1 MERFKRIIKK
11 LFKIINRDEMKI
23 LPGHLAFFLVLS
35 VVPII
40 ALIGF
45 IASFFSVSLDS
56 LVNTMQSSL
65 PSEINDL
72 LIPYITGKGIDI
84 NIGISMLMVFIIA
97 SNGAH
102 SIIVASNTL
111 YNINNSNY
119 LKRRIKA
126 FFMTFLMVALF
137 IFIIVILAFGDYI
150 LAAIMNLGFLKNIK
164 HLYGIITL
172 LKWPLSYFLILISLK
187 ILFTFAPDSHIPSK
201 YVNKGVQF
209 TTIGWIIVTAIYSY
223 YVNHF
228 GHYDIFYGGLSNII
242 ILMMWIYILAYIL
255 VIGIAIN
262 ANKYDMEKN
271 NINKDEKIEQDNK

>member
-1 MERFKRIIKK
+1 MERVKNILKK
-11 LFKIINRDEMKI
+11 LFMIINRDEMKV

-65 PSEINDL
+65 PTQISEI

-84 NIGISMLMVFIIA
+84 NIGISMIAVFVIA

-102 SIIVASNTL
+102 SIIIASNTL

-137 IFIIVILAFGDYI
+137 IFIIVILAFGDFI
-150 LAAIMNLGFLKNIK
+150 LAAIMNLGFLKDLK
-164 HLYGIITL
+164 HLYNIITL
-172 LKWPLSYFLILISLK
+172 LKWPLSYFLILFSLK
-187 ILFTFAPDSHIPSK
+187 ILFTFAPDSQVPSK

-209 TTIGWIIVTAIYSY
+209 TTIGWIGVTAIYSY
-223 YVNHF
+223 YVKHF
-228 GHYDIFYGGLSNII
+228 SHYDIFYGGLSNII

-271 NINKDEKIEQDNK
+271 NINKEEEKE

>member
-1 MERFKRIIKK
+1 MERIKRIIKK

-65 PSEINDL
+65 PNEINDL

-84 NIGISMLMVFIIA
+84 NVGLSMLMVFIIA

-126 FFMTFLMVALF
+126 FFMTFLLVSLF

-164 HLYGIITL
+164 HLYHIITL
-172 LKWPLSYFLILISLK
+172 LKWPLSYFLILFSLK

-209 TTIGWIIVTAIYSY
+209 TTIGWIFITAIYSY
-223 YVNHF
+223 YVKHF
-228 GHYDIFYGGLSNII
+228 AHYDIFYGGLSNII

-271 NINKDEKIEQDNK
+271 NINKEVNIENNNK